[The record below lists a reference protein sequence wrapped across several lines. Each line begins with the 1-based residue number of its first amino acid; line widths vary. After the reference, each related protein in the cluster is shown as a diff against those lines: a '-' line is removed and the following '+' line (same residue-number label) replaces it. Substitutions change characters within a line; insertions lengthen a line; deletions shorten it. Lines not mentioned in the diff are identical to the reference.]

1 MMKDDRQLSPSC
13 VKWMLFSAF
22 LGGAL
27 FSLGLFATFAV
38 AQDAAPNGEAV
49 YNHWCAPCHAAGPGH
64 PGTQGL
70 QIKYRDTAI
79 NPVLVDRTDL
89 TPEVVK
95 TFVRQGILSMAPFR
109 KTEITDAELDAL
121 AAFLAN

>member
-1 MMKDDRQLSPSC
+1 MNDDRRIASAQ
-13 VKWMLFSAF
+13 VKWMLPGAC
-22 LGGAL
+22 LTGAL
-27 FSLGLFATFAV
+27 FAAGVFATFAS

-70 QIKYRDTAI
+70 QIKYRDTNT

-121 AAFLAN
+121 AAFLAD

>member
-1 MMKDDRQLSPSC
+1 MNDDRSLSPAR
-13 VKWMLFSAF
+13 VKWLLLGACCAGVLFTAGVF
-22 LGGAL
+22 TTLAK
-27 FSLGLFATFAV
+27 

-70 QIKYRDTAI
+70 QIKYRGTDV

-89 TPEVVK
+89 VPEVVK
-95 TFVRQGILSMAPFR
+95 GFVRQGVLSMAPFR

-121 AAFLAN
+121 AAFLAD

>member
-1 MMKDDRQLSPSC
+1 MKDDRQLSLAC
-13 VKWMLFSAF
+13 VKWMLFSACF
-22 LGGAL
+22 GGAL
-27 FSLGLFATFAV
+27 FTLGLFATFAS

-70 QIKYRDTAI
+70 QIKYRGTDI

-89 TPEVVK
+89 APEVVK

-121 AAFLAN
+121 AAFLAD

>member
-1 MMKDDRQLSPSC
+1 MIDDRRLNPVQ
-13 VKWMLFSAF
+13 VKWLLLGAF
-22 LGGAL
+22 LTGAL
-27 FSLGLFATFAV
+27 FAAGLLATMAS

-49 YNHWCAPCHAAGPGH
+49 YDHWCAPCHAAGPGH

-70 QIKYRDTAI
+70 QIKYRGTET

-95 TFVRQGILSMAPFR
+95 VFVRQGVLSMAPFR

-121 AAFLAN
+121 AAFLAD

>member
-1 MMKDDRQLSPSC
+1 MIDDRRLSPVQ
-13 VKWMLFSAF
+13 VKWML
-22 LGGAL
+22 LGAGLTGAL
-27 FSLGLFATFAV
+27 FAAGIFATLAS
-38 AQDAAPNGEAV
+38 AQEAAPDGEAV
-49 YNHWCAPCHAAGPGH
+49 YEHWCAPCHAAGPGH

-70 QIKYRDTAI
+70 QIKYRGTDV

-95 TFVRQGILSMAPFR
+95 TFVRQGVLSMAPFR
-109 KTEITDAELDAL
+109 KTEVTDAELEAL

>member
-1 MMKDDRQLSPSC
+1 MSDDRGMNAAR
-13 VKWMLFSAF
+13 KMRWMAGAGI
-22 LGGAL
+22 GGAL
-27 FSLGLFATFAV
+27 LAAGVFATLAS
-38 AQDAAPNGEAV
+38 AQNAAPNGEAV
-49 YNHWCAPCHAAGPGH
+49 YDHWCAPCHAAGPGH

-70 QIKYRDTAI
+70 QIKYRGTET

-121 AAFLAN
+121 AAFLSE

>member
-1 MMKDDRQLSPSC
+1 MNDDRNLSPAR
-13 VKWMLFSAF
+13 VKWLL
-22 LGGAL
+22 LGAYCTGAL
-27 FSLGLFATFAV
+27 FAAGVFMTLAS

-70 QIKYRDTAI
+70 QIKYRDTDI

-89 TPEVVK
+89 APEVVK

-121 AAFLAN
+121 AAFLSN

>member
-1 MMKDDRQLSPSC
+1 MSDDRRLKPAQMKL
-13 VKWMLFSAF
+13 MLFAAV
-22 LGGAL
+22 GTDAL
-27 FSLGLFATFAV
+27 FAGGLLATFAS

-70 QIKYRDTAI
+70 QIKYRDTNT

-89 TPEVVK
+89 TPEVVR
-95 TFVRQGILSMAPFR
+95 TFVRQGVLSMAPFR

-121 AAFLAN
+121 AAFLAD